1 MERDLL
7 FVVAYC
13 EWTCWW
19 RLHHSC
25 CAEELPCCVV
35 RKLLCRLLLS
45 VACFL
50 TVLFLLGQSVSNL
63 LRGGEE
69 VLGVLES
76 RLIHESLNMETGCAS
91 GVVCGEFLGH
101 EGFILVFGEYS
112 LGWFGR

>member
-1 MERDLL
+1 MDLL

-13 EWTCWW
+13 EWTCRW
-19 RLHHSC
+19 RLHRGG
-25 CAEELPCCVV
+25 CAEQLPCCVV
-35 RKLLCRLLLS
+35 CKLLCRLLLS

-76 RLIHESLNMETGCAS
+76 RLIHESLNMETGSAS

-101 EGFILVFGEYS
+101 EGFILVFGEFG